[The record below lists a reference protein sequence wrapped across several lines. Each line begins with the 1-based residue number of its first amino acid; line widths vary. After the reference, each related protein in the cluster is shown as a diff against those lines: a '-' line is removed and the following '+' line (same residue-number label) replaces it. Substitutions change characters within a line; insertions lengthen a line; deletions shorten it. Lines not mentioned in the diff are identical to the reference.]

1 MLLWQYCGRESES
14 AGRFPSRPCRSEPA
28 LLFPVDVKVC
38 RAGNSRTPRLRA
50 RSRTK
55 IRCAQKQIVSLRID
69 GHGLGAVLGLNGVQR
84 AQFVSR
90 VFMEDVDLPGAARS
104 EHCVGVGIE
113 DTRVHSLA
121 DRE

>member
-1 MLLWQYCGRESES
+1 MLLGQYCGRGIRKCRTVPE
-14 AGRFPSRPCRSEPA
+14 PPCRSESA
-28 LLFPVDVKVC
+28 LLFPVDEKVC
-38 RAGNSRTPRLRA
+38 CAGNRRTPLLRA

-90 VFMEDVDLPGAARS
+90 VFVEDVDLPG
-104 EHCVGVGIE
+104 
-113 DTRVHSLA
+113 T
-121 DRE
+121 